1 MKRTDLMLQ
10 ISIYPG
16 TYHLFD
22 YTNTI
27 VFAGYFDDAKSGNCI
42 VGQPLFN
49 ALVFDRGVEYARVF
63 RHCC

>member
-1 MKRTDLMLQ
+1 MKRTDLMLGF
-10 ISIYPG
+10 IYPG

-42 VGQPLFN
+42 VYI
-49 ALVFDRGVEYARVF
+49 V
-63 RHCC
+63 

>member
-1 MKRTDLMLQ
+1 MKRTDLMLGL
-10 ISIYPG
+10 YPG

-42 VGQPLFN
+42 VYI
-49 ALVFDRGVEYARVF
+49 V
-63 RHCC
+63 